1 MAGPVRT
8 MLPKGLPPGKVI
20 KVAALQASVRPAH
33 PRAEVDSP
41 DPAAGQV
48 AARPFSFHEAEAEVA
63 DLPRAQ
69 EARKDKELMRSGGR
83 SESGGNASTVFIT
96 ASTTRSGTR
105 L

>member
-1 MAGPVRT
+1 
-8 MLPKGLPPGKVI
+8 MLPKGLPPGRVI
-20 KVAALQASVRPAH
+20 KVAALQASARPAR
-33 PRAEVDSP
+33 PRAEVDLR
-41 DPAAGQV
+41 DPEAGQ
-48 AARPFSFHEAEAEVA
+48 AEAPPSSFHEAEVA

-83 SESGGNASTVFIT
+83 SESGDNASTVFIT